1 MNSTLQCLA
10 HTEPLRRYF
19 CSGAYKNDLNRENP
33 LGTGGELA
41 TTFAELLCE
50 MWGSRETATVSF
62 NGVVYPRSFKYTLGK
77 HAEQFLGYDQHDSQE
92 LATYLLDALHE
103 DTNRVTKKPY
113 VEKPEQGEDEP
124 DDIAAKKAWELHLQ
138 RENSRVLENFVGQV
152 KSRVQCPTDG
162 CGRVST
168 TFDPFMYLSVP
179 IPGAT
184 DRTLNVTLVPLK
196 GPRLDIQMTVP
207 KTGTILTLK
216 KKVVEQSQTM
226 NVEGVNLKD
235 LLAVDVWNN
244 EVYTVYKPSDDV
256 DKLRD
261 TDITFVYQLTPS
273 SQLRVPDTSGPAI
286 VAPEKRNR
294 PNRIKPSVED
304 LAMLNSGEKWMKII
318 EDHVDNVALTSMLFN
333 PNRATKESLIRFY
346 DQLGEF
352 IDKCYGALQSAAV
365 DEVDTENEDET
376 DSDFDVES
384 GPVRLETVQN
394 QAVEAVCCASTLFS
408 RVSEVK
414 DVGILEFAESKLR
427 AHIIDHIKNAEERD
441 REGINIQ
448 VLFHRRESAL
458 GIHRNRTDK
467 CFTTPLCLRVASDT
481 TVYGLRELLAQR
493 LPFKDDGPPLKQPST
508 LESSDVEKLPEH
520 EVVPIAFTKS
530 EEVVNGNKNSDPGL
544 LVIRQVPM
552 GYVDQKSV
560 TNSFRASSSHPDQL
574 GMLEQL
580 EDSAYDRPPIHLAD
594 KDSPEERKTLKET
607 VGNGGTVHLYWPSG
621 LCDRF

>member
-1 MNSTLQCLA
+1 MAPSTSTAIIVLPPSESSDGGSKASDMDIEQPIRNSTLKRKRYGSGLGNLGNTCFMNSTLQCLA

-19 CSGAYKNDLNRENP
+19 CSGAYQNDLNRENP

-50 MWGSRETATVSF
+50 MWGSRETAAASF

-124 DDIAAKKAWELHLQ
+124 DDIAAKKAWEFHLQ
-138 RENSRVLENFVGQV
+138 REDSRVLENFVGQV

-184 DRTLNVTLVPLK
+184 DRTLKVTLVPLK
-196 GPRLDIQMTVP
+196 GPRLEIQFTVP

-216 KKVVEQSQTM
+216 KKIVEQSHKLGL
-226 NVEGVNLKD
+226 EGINMKD

-244 EVYTVYKPSDDV
+244 EVYSVYKPTDDV
-256 DKLRD
+256 DKVRD

-273 SQLRVPDTSGPAI
+273 SEFRAPDASGAAI
-286 VAPEKRNR
+286 ISLAKRNR
-294 PNRIKPSVED
+294 PNRIKLSVED
-304 LAMLNSGEKWMKII
+304 LALLNARDNWMKTI
-318 EDHVDNVALTSMLFN
+318 EDHVNNVVQTSMLFN

-352 IDKCYGALQSAAV
+352 IDRCYEALHSVVVDDAGTENKDENDGDADVDLTPVPLEALQNRAV
-365 DEVDTENEDET
+365 
-376 DSDFDVES
+376 
-384 GPVRLETVQN
+384 G
-394 QAVEAVCCASTLFS
+394 AVCRASTLFS
-408 RVSEVK
+408 RVSEVR

-427 AHIIDHIKNAEERD
+427 AHIVDHIMNAEEKNK
-441 REGINIQ
+441 EGINIQ
-448 VLFHRRESAL
+448 VLFHRKDSTL
-458 GIHRNRTDK
+458 GTHRNRTDK
-467 CFTTPLCLRVASDT
+467 FFAAPLCLRVASNT
-481 TVYGLRELLAQR
+481 TVYGLREILADR
-493 LPFKDDGPPLKQPST
+493 LPFKDEGLPQKPP
-508 LESSDVEKLPEH
+508 
-520 EVVPIAFTKS
+520 
-530 EEVVNGNKNSDPGL
+530 
-544 LVIRQVPM
+544 
-552 GYVDQKSV
+552 
-560 TNSFRASSSHPDQL
+560 AS
-574 GMLEQL
+574 
-580 EDSAYDRPPIHLAD
+580 LAA
-594 KDSPEERKTLKET
+594 
-607 VGNGGTVHLYWPSG
+607 
-621 LCDRF
+621 